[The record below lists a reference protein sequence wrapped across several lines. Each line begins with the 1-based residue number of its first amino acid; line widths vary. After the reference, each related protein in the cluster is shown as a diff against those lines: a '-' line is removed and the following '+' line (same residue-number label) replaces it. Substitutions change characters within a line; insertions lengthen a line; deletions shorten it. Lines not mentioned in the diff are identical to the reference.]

1 MTTIEQATRWSCPDS
16 AEILP
21 YGAPRGAWLKNR
33 KAGIGGSDIA
43 AILGMSR
50 WKTARDVWLDKTDQV
65 VDAEV
70 VSWPMVRGTALEDPI
85 LGWFSDQTGIAHRKV
100 GMQQHKE
107 KSWMLVNPDALTDDG
122 GLVEVKTTSFW
133 LRDEWA
139 DGSAD
144 YAVLQGQWSLA
155 VTGRSHLWVIAAVSD
170 DEPVWERHERD
181 EQLIGVMVEA
191 AERFWFEHV
200 QADVEPPLMWQDRE
214 TLAGQFSE
222 VTEADPVVGDAD
234 LDQWITTRAALAG
247 QIKQLEQAKKQAEA
261 EIINALGDADTL
273 VIDGRIAATRKQQT
287 SRVVDMKAIEAMLA
301 DSGDSL
307 DNYRVGRTSRVLRIP
322 DPAKRKEWK

>member
-1 MTTIEQATRWSCPDS
+1 MSTATKSAWSCPDS
-16 AEILP
+16 ITILR
-21 YGAPRGAWLKNR
+21 ADADRDVWLKAR

-85 LGWFSDQTGIAHRKV
+85 LAWFSDQTGIAHRKV

-144 YAVLQGQWSLA
+144 YAVLQGQWGLA

-181 EQLIGVMVEA
+181 EDLIGVMVEA

-214 TLAGQFSE
+214 AIAKAFPTVE
-222 VTEADPVVGDAD
+222 REEPVVGDARLDELLVQRAD
-234 LDQWITTRAALAG
+234 LAA
-247 QIKQLEQAKKQAEA
+247 QIKLLEQAKKQAEA
-261 EIINALGDADTL
+261 EVIAAIGDADTL
-273 VIDGRIAATRKQQT
+273 LIEGRIAATRKQQT
-287 SRVVDMKAIEAMLA
+287 SRVLDRKAVEARLEEL
-301 DSGDSL
+301 GDSI
-307 DNYRVGRTSRVLRIP
+307 DNYKTDRVSRVLRVANP
-322 DPAKRKEWK
+322 DKRKVWK